1 MKKCFSLAMAMF
13 IGFVFCSA
21 VAAYMPMLIIRECP
35 HCKAHVVQ
43 EETVSGNTIGAT
55 YWTDGK
61 REAKMLPDHPWLAKC
76 PECSGLFWVDEA
88 VEVDTGF
95 DAAKGKQN
103 VLAPSGKEM
112 LEFLSGPGLPRD
124 KELYVRV
131 WAWRS
136 ANDAW
141 RRVSNATPAF
151 SEAQV
156 QNIKTLS
163 NLLDQTE
170 PNQRILM
177 AEIARELGDFDNCKN
192 LLSYEFADQFNYA
205 ASIIRQLAEEGDSR
219 VRLISSSKSETS
231 KPRSYPSS
239 RKSRIKTE

>member
-1 MKKCFSLAMAMF
+1 MKMKITLAMAMIF
-13 IGFVFCSA
+13 IGFVLCSA

-76 PECSGLFWVDEA
+76 PVCAGLFWVDEA

-95 DAAKGKQN
+95 DAAKGKQQ
-103 VLAPSGKEM
+103 VLKPAEKE
-112 LEFLSGPGLPRD
+112 LLGFLTGPALPAD

-131 WAWRS
+131 SAWRS

-141 RRVSNATPAF
+141 RRVPNATPAF
-151 SEAQV
+151 SQRPGEEFECSCPACWMR
-156 QNIKTLS
+156 S
-163 NLLDQTE
+163 E
-170 PNQRILM
+170 PSERALEGRDCPRAGQLR
-177 AEIARELGDFDNCKN
+177 RVP
-192 LLSYEFADQFNYA
+192 A
-205 ASIIRQLAEEGDSR
+205 ASVAT
-219 VRLISSSKSETS
+219 VRWAVWICGELHQESG
-231 KPRSYPSS
+231 
-239 RKSRIKTE
+239 